1 MRNTST
7 FPCIMAIVSTFTIFF
22 YLSHICFQS
31 FFNKYNRFLHFHMI
45 LAAPFVNYFIFLFFK
60 VIIFIACYFKDS
72 LNFFIQS
79 LPLCISCLLSMLLN
93 DDIVDIEKWY
103 IVTNEMTSSINFL
116 PFVELEE
123 PFHYHKYSAD
133 I

>member
-1 MRNTST
+1 
-7 FPCIMAIVSTFTIFF
+7 
-22 YLSHICFQS
+22 
-31 FFNKYNRFLHFHMI
+31 
-45 LAAPFVNYFIFLFFK
+45 
-60 VIIFIACYFKDS
+60 
-72 LNFFIQS
+72 
-79 LPLCISCLLSMLLN
+79 MLLN